1 VFCTKINS
9 VFLSLNCIFVANA
22 MSLFADLL
30 YYIYTVKKKWFLGNF
45 GDSGFL
51 LIFMIYSFYN
61 PIYPPKTT
69 EVTTSV
75 VFLCAEN
82 LYPVW

>member
-1 VFCTKINS
+1 MQCRF
-9 VFLSLNCIFVANA
+9 
-22 MSLFADLL
+22 FADLL

-75 VFLCAEN
+75 VFPCLPRMSSN
-82 LYPVW
+82 LVVKVHYTLGSRKC